1 MPPTALIYKNLGET
15 PLEAL
20 GRFRAEQIRINA
32 ENLAKNSGQN
42 SLDGLIANL
51 AEDAIKWKSV
61 PMTYA
66 GRLDPMAEGE
76 LLILIGDECKNKEKY
91 LGLDK
96 EYEVEILFGVTTD
109 THDTLGLVTNFAQ
122 TIQHTSSKNKF
133 TELEN
138 NSLADF
144 VKVPTIN
151 FSKYVGKFT
160 QPYPAYSSKTVNGKQ
175 LHELARADEL
185 PDEIPEKQVEI
196 YSIDEINN
204 ADHFEGRLRKITAH
218 ELQSRIFKAIDLV
231 KGDFRQVEIKEKW
244 KQVLFGDQDKQNKL
258 FDVITIKVKCS
269 SGTYMRSLAYKMGQD
284 SGCGAIALSIKR
296 TKIFL

>member
-20 GRFRAEQIRINA
+20 ERFRLEQIRINA

-42 SLDGLIANL
+42 SLDGLVENL
-51 AEDAIKWKSV
+51 AEDAIKWKLV

-109 THDTLGLVTNFAQ
+109 THDILGLVTN
-122 TIQHTSSKNKF
+122 
-133 TELEN
+133 
-138 NSLADF
+138 
-144 VKVPTIN
+144 VPKGRPSQVPIIN
-151 FSKYVGKFT
+151 FSKYIGKFT

-175 LHELARADEL
+175 LHELARAGEL
-185 PDEIPEKQVEI
+185 PEEMPKKNVEI
-196 YSIDEINN
+196 YSISEIEN
-204 ADHFEGRLRKITAH
+204 ADHVKGWLRQITTQ
-218 ELQSRIFKAIDLV
+218 ELQTRIFKSIDLV
-231 KGDFRQVEIKEKW
+231 KGDFRQIEIKAKW
-244 KQVLFGDQDKQNKL
+244 NEVLSGDQAKSQL
-258 FDVITIKVKCS
+258 FDVVTIRVKCS
-269 SGTYMRSLAYKMGQD
+269 SGTYMRSLAHKIGQD
-284 SGCGAIALSIKR
+284 RGCGAIALSIKR